1 MQVSKA
7 PCESVPTPQ
16 EGGISIRDPVSGT
29 HRPALCQGLPA
40 WPGGAPRVL
49 LLGCRGG
56 SPGTPWVLSAGGHS
70 RRGSS
75 HLPGGTERPSLLGA
89 AQGWGCSVVQAAWA
103 MELSSEM
110 STGITQPNLSAFPSP
125 WDPHPQQP
133 RSSSSVPSG
142 GGQALGVDGRCWK
155 PWICV
160 SAAPAAP
167 AP

>member
-1 MQVSKA
+1 MWEC
-7 PCESVPTPQ
+7 PRT
-16 EGGISIRDPVSGT
+16 
-29 HRPALCQGLPA
+29 
-40 WPGGAPRVL
+40 PGGRDVYQRPCPSHPQASTVPWAPHMARHPKLGASRVL

-56 SPGTPWVLSAGGHS
+56 SPGTPRVLSAGGHPG
-70 RRGSS
+70 RGSR
-75 HLPGGTERPSLLGA
+75 HFTAGTEGPSVLGA
-89 AQGWGCSVVQAAWA
+89 AQGWGCSVVQATWA
-103 MELSSEM
+103 VELSSEM

-142 GGQALGVDGRCWK
+142 GGQALGVDGRRWK